1 MSLATPSTPSR
12 LPVRRA
18 HSPLFAP
25 AWPAAGLM
33 AGLALLLALPGMG
46 VGAARAEASP
56 AERAVLEQYPPSG
69 VEFEL
74 QAISEHV
81 YVAIGEAGIATDN
94 RGFISNAAAVVTDE
108 GIVVFDALGTPSL
121 ARSFVE
127 ALREVSD
134 RPFVRVIASH
144 YHADHIYGLQ
154 VFQELGAEVWAP
166 LGVSEYLRAPQAAER
181 LEERRFSLE
190 PWVDER
196 TRLVEPDRILDED
209 AHFSLGGVDFHVSL
223 LGSAHSEGDLAM
235 IVQPDRVLLSGD
247 IIFEGRV
254 PYVGNA
260 NTRNW
265 LGTLQALETADLAA
279 LLPGHGP
286 LASDPNAA
294 LTLTRRYIA
303 RLREVMAAAVD
314 ELQSFDE
321 AFAAADW
328 SEFAHLPAFEF
339 AHRRNA
345 YQVYLSIEAE
355 AFAE

>member
-1 MSLATPSTPSR
+1 MS
-12 LPVRRA
+12 
-18 HSPLFAP
+18 
-25 AWPAAGLM
+25 PAARPPICLASM
-33 AGLALLLALPGMG
+33 CRARPLQTRIAGFALLLALLANL
-46 VGAARAEASP
+46 GAARAAPSA
-56 AERAVLEQYPPSG
+56 AERAVLDNYVSSG
-69 VEFEL
+69 VELEL
-74 QAISEHV
+74 QAVSEHV

-94 RGFISNAAAVVTDE
+94 EGFISNAAAVVTAE

-121 ARSFVE
+121 ARRFIE
-127 ALREVSD
+127 ALREISD
-134 RPFVRVIASH
+134 QPLVRVIASH

-154 VFQELGAEVWAP
+154 VFQQLGAEVWAP
-166 LGVSEYLRAPQAAER
+166 AGVEAYLRSPQAAER

-196 TRLVEPDRILDED
+196 TRLVEPDRYLTED
-209 AHFSLGGVDFHVSL
+209 QHFSLGGVDFQVSL

-235 IVQPDRVLLSGD
+235 IVQPDRVLISGD

-265 LGTLQALETADLAA
+265 LDTLQALETTDLAA
-279 LLPGHGP
+279 LVPGHGP

-294 LTLTRRYIA
+294 LSLTRRYLA
-303 RLREVMAAAVD
+303 RLREVMGLAVD

-321 AFAAADW
+321 AFADADW
-328 SEFAHLPAFEF
+328 SEFEHLPAFEF

-345 YQVYLSIEAE
+345 YQVYLSMEAE
-355 AFAE
+355 ALLE